1 MAAAGLAVHPSWE
14 VIGDFTVRG
23 GLAAMRLLLEADERP
38 TAVFAASDEMAVG
51 AAYAVREAGLRVP
64 EDISVIGIDDHDMAE
79 FFGLSTVAQ
88 PVHEQGRLAA
98 RLLLDA
104 IAADGDRVRQKALTV
119 PTRLV
124 VRSTT
129 APPASSRCD

>member
-1 MAAAGLAVHPSWE
+1 
-14 VIGDFTVRG
+14 
-23 GLAAMRLLLEADERP
+23 
-38 TAVFAASDEMAVG
+38 VG

-129 APPASSRCD
+129 APPAVGPGRSG